1 MSLGKRSKDPYAA
14 DERIIDPKTRLAEE
28 RNIYPKICIRQMNE
42 SFTSRSFIYPK
53 TRSGGEQLFHLPDRS
68 LTRRHGREVNDSF
81 ICRIQIRSRSSFIFH
96 VTCIGSALVAS
107 RSMIR
112 SSFIFHVTCIGSALV
127 TSRSMIRSSAGY
139 ESLDNF
145 SRDLHRLSTGRKNR
159 NDSFILTGSS
169 DTDLWIIFHV
179 TCIGS
184 EEETERICLPRSLSR
199 G

>member
-1 MSLGKRSKDPYAA
+1 MKEYHSRLTKPSHAKVNEVNKSFLFPLLSLCRSREKWSKDPY
-14 DERIIDPKTRLAEE
+14 PKTQSKWTNHFCFLYQCWAYAGHVKNERWTMNERFTRRLGW
-28 RNIYPKICIRQMNE
+28 QMNE
-42 SFTSRSFIYPK
+42 T
-53 TRSGGEQLFHLPDRS
+53 

-81 ICRIQIRSRSSFIFH
+81 ICRIQIFRSFFH
-96 VTCIGSALVAS
+96 VTCIGSALVA
-107 RSMIR
+107 R
-112 SSFIFHVTCIGSALV
+112 
-127 TSRSMIRSSAGY
+127 
-139 ESLDNF
+139 E
-145 SRDLHRLSTGRKNR
+145 NR